1 VSAPRAEPGST
12 LTALAA
18 AVLSTFS
25 LGAPAARS
33 ANPSLSATPSL
44 LKSAATSEGADAVGG
59 ANAGLT
65 VAAATKRNESTT
77 RAVVASSPPP
87 DGEDRTGATPT
98 RQTFCP
104 RITHQSNAASG
115 GPVRAVLDP
124 SISSKIARQ
133 ITNHL

>member
-77 RAVVASSPPP
+77 RAVRRIITTPRRRRPHRRHPNKTNILPEDHSPVKRS
-87 DGEDRTGATPT
+87 ER
-98 RQTFCP
+98 
-104 RITHQSNAASG
+104 
-115 GPVRAVLDP
+115 RA
-124 SISSKIARQ
+124 R
-133 ITNHL
+133 